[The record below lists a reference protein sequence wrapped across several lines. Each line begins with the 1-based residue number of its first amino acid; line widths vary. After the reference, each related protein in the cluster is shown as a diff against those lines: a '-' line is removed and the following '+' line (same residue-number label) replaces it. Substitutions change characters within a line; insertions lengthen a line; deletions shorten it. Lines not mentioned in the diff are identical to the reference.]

1 MIEGIGAKSIFSYIG
16 LERAMAKYKSCDYAQ
31 RMMIPVSL
39 EEQLVPGTL
48 EFAIQTLVE
57 DRMDMAVFEDRY
69 QNDETGRLAYD
80 PKILLKVVLLGYAR
94 GLIAS
99 RKMEQA
105 CRENVTFMAMAC
117 GQRPDHSTIAAFVS
131 SMQEEIRPLFRD
143 VLLVCEESGLLGG
156 TFFALDGCKLPSNA
170 SKEWSGK
177 VSDLVRK
184 KEKME
189 KRVGELL
196 KRQVEADKKED
207 EKEEGKDIFR
217 GLNRTKQI
225 ERLKRK
231 AERIQEFLKGNG
243 EKIGRT
249 GKEVKSNVTDNESAN
264 MMTSHGVVQ
273 GYNGQA
279 VVDRKFQV
287 IVHGEAF
294 GEGQDHYHVG
304 PMVEG
309 AKENLKSLGHPEDC
323 LEGKVLVA
331 DSNYSSPA
339 NLEVCEKEELDAYI
353 PDKKFRTRDPRFA
366 SQERWRPGRREK
378 FGLEDFRYRE
388 DKDEYIC
395 PGGKV
400 LHRYAKSA
408 VVCGVIYRRYRANRE
423 DCLGCEFRER
433 CVKGKVMKGR
443 YLSVPVGAVPGNLL
457 KAMAEKVDT
466 ERGRE
471 IYHQRIGIAEPVF
484 ANIRAVKRLDRFT
497 LRGKIKVN
505 IQWVLYC
512 MVHNIGKIMSYGFA

>member
-1 MIEGIGAKSIFSYIG
+1 LIFSYTG
-16 LERAMAKYKSCDYAQ
+16 LEKAMAKYKPYDYSQ
-31 RMMIPVSL
+31 RVMIPVSL

-57 DRMDMAVFEDRY
+57 DRMDMSVFEDRY

-80 PKILLKVVLLGYAR
+80 PKLLLKVVLLGYAR
-94 GLIAS
+94 GLMFS

-105 CRENVTFMAMAC
+105 CRENVTFMALAC

-131 SMQEEIRPLFRD
+131 SMQEEIVPLFRD

-177 VSDLVRK
+177 ISDLKRK

-189 KRVGELL
+189 KRVTELL
-196 KRQVEADKKED
+196 RRQVEADKKD
-207 EKEEGKDIFR
+207 KENKGDQDIFR
-217 GLNRTKQI
+217 GVNRTKQV
-225 ERLKRK
+225 ERLRRK
-231 AERIQEFLKGNG
+231 AERIREFLKGNG
-243 EKIGRT
+243 AKIGRT
-249 GKEVKSNVTDNESAN
+249 GKEIKSNVTDNESAN

-273 GYNGQA
+273 GYKGQA
-279 VVDRKFQV
+279 VVDGKFQV
-287 IVHGEAF
+287 IEHGEAL

-331 DSNYSSPA
+331 DSNYNSPA
-339 NLEVCEKEELDAYI
+339 NLEVCEKEKLDAYI
-353 PDKKFRTRDPRFA
+353 PDKNFRTRDPRFA
-366 SQERWRPGRREK
+366 TQERWKSQRTKR
-378 FGLEDFRYRE
+378 FGLEDFRYQE
-388 DKDEYIC
+388 EADEYIC
-395 PGGKV
+395 PHGKV
-400 LHRYAKSA
+400 LRLRARKA
-408 VVCGVIYRRYRANRE
+408 INDGVIYKRYVANRE
-423 DCLGCEFRER
+423 DCKGCDLKGLCIR
-433 CVKGKVMKGR
+433 GKVVR
-443 YLSVPVGAVPGNLL
+443 RRILCVPMGAVPGNLL
-457 KAMAEKVDT
+457 KEMVKKVDT

-471 IYHQRIGIAEPVF
+471 IYHQRIGIVEPVF

>member
-1 MIEGIGAKSIFSYIG
+1 MVERIGDKSIFTYTG
-16 LERAMAKYKSCDYAQ
+16 MEKAMAKYKPYDYSQ

-57 DRMDMAVFEDRY
+57 DRMDMALFEERY
-69 QNDETGRLAYD
+69 QNDETGRMAYD

-94 GLIAS
+94 GLVSS

-105 CRENVTFMAMAC
+105 CRENVTFMALAC

-131 SMQEEIRPLFRD
+131 SMRDEIKPLFRD

-156 TFFALDGCKLPSNA
+156 TVFALDGCKLPSNA

-177 VSDLVRK
+177 ISDLVRK

-189 KRVGELL
+189 KRVTELL
-196 KRQVEADKKED
+196 KRQVEVDQKD
-207 EKEEGKDIFR
+207 KEEEKDIFT
-217 GLNRTKQI
+217 GVNRTKQI

-231 AERIQEFLKGNG
+231 AERIREFLKGHG

-249 GKEVKSNVTDNESAN
+249 GKEIKSNVTDNESAN

-279 VVDRKFQV
+279 VVDGKFQV

-304 PMVEG
+304 PMVAG
-309 AKENLKSLGHPEDC
+309 AKENLKILGHPEDC
-323 LEGKVLVA
+323 LEGKILVA

-339 NLEVCEKEELDAYI
+339 NLGVCEKEKVDAYI
-353 PDKKFRTRDPRFA
+353 PDKNFRKRDPRFA
-366 SQERWRPGRREK
+366 TQERWSSKKRKK
-378 FGLEDFRYRE
+378 FGLEDFHYQEER
-388 DKDEYIC
+388 DEYLC
-395 PGGKV
+395 PKGKV
-400 LHRYAKSA
+400 LHRIAKKA
-408 VVCGVIYRRYRANRE
+408 IAYGVIYRRYVAKE
-423 DCLGCEFRER
+423 GDCLGCELRSG
-433 CVKGKVMKGR
+433 CLLGKTVR
-443 YLSVPVGAVPGNLL
+443 RRQLSIPVGAVPGNLL

-471 IYHQRIGIAEPVF
+471 IYHQRIGIVEPVF

-497 LRGKIKVN
+497 LRGKIKVS
-505 IQWVLYC
+505 IQWMLYC
-512 MVHNIGKIMSYGFA
+512 MVHNMGKIGSYGIA